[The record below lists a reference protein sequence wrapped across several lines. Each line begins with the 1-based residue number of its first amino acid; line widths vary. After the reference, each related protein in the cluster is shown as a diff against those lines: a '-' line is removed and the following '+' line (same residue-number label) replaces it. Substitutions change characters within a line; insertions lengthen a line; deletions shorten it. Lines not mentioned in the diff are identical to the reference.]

1 MHDNSIRLTAGVF
14 AALLVFSSSV
24 RADSEPTAAEAVGFV
39 ATAEANLA
47 RESEYLN
54 RAGWVQATY
63 ITDDTSWL
71 FAKANAESTDIGV
84 RYAKEASRFDHVKV
98 DDVTRGRITGVGH
111 YRGETRCRLFDRE
124 IYRQWPGSD
133 SRRHGRSHANIPRPE
148 RDQGAV
154 GRVEGGVFSANE
166 IRLRTSG

>member
-98 DDVTRGRITGVGH
+98 DDVTARKLYLLKQSLV
-111 YRGETRCRLFDRE
+111 L
-124 IYRQWPGSD
+124 PAP
-133 SRRHGRSHANIPRPE
+133 SRA
-148 RDQGAV
+148 GASQ
-154 GRVEGGVFSANE
+154 ELATIE
-166 IRLRTSG
+166 IR